1 MLKVDVT
8 FKHFLQIIFFNTTFE
23 LSGMFNTSNDFFIKP
38 LELQRDERI
47 DFTMVPS
54 NNQAF
59 EEYVKNHLTKKDLR
73 VPYLLNEFVKGEEF
87 AANVACRDGSIFM
100 IQVHKNLDTENGFF
114 AL

>member
-1 MLKVDVT
+1 
-8 FKHFLQIIFFNTTFE
+8 
-23 LSGMFNTSNDFFIKP
+23 MFNSSNDFFIKP

-100 IQVHKNLDTENGFF
+100 IQVHKNLDSENKSNQSTKEKFQLYDLWIFGFF
-114 AL
+114 AF

>member
-1 MLKVDVT
+1 
-8 FKHFLQIIFFNTTFE
+8 
-23 LSGMFNTSNDFFIKP
+23 MFNSSNDFFIKP

-87 AANVACRDGSIFM
+87 AANVACRDGAIFM
-100 IQVHKNLDTENGFF
+100 IQVRKNLYSEKKSVTFLEPILIVYPYNFN
-114 AL
+114 LNISSLLV